1 MKNALTHKPV
11 IEYKSR
17 TQTEKLEDPVFV
29 KSSSGLEDTEPLA
42 LLLLA
47 AVIFVVYRIFKK
59 PPGST
64 NITDKGNTPK
74 DLNGS
79 HEKQKLS
86 QPSGLKEESNSFS
99 SAQTLTQMVAETL
112 KMQVAS
118 AAGSKEVPKD
128 DFIIGYI
135 GGYCDAAL
143 QIGGID
149 NNSAE
154 GVALL
159 TAGFQAVYKNEKFM
173 NDFFAKQT
181 TSVDMRLGIDM
192 GFEDVMNWLKP
203 TKPQNKKSPE
213 NLMAHILIEYFLPE
227 DEEEEEEVE
236 LASDKETKIIEAM
249 IDFANTYCGKNA
261 DQIIKQLRK
270 DKRHFLDDGGNTISV
285 NPKDGEAFQV
295 IFGTDRS
302 EEKPSMT
309 IFCTDEFVGI
319 TIFVMGKDT
328 GSWAGSLEPTPASG
342 LGPAAERLF
351 NKLINDNGLRDINS
365 IYLP

>member
-1 MKNALTHKPV
+1 MKNGLTYDPV
-11 IEYKSR
+11 IEYQSR
-17 TQTEKLEDPVFV
+17 TETEKLEYPVSV
-29 KSSSGLEDTEPLA
+29 KASSSLENFEPLT
-42 LLLLA
+42 LLLLG
-47 AVIFVVYRIFKK
+47 VLIFIVYWISKK
-59 PPGST
+59 SPGST
-64 NITDKGNTPK
+64 NTSEQEDTPK
-74 DLNGS
+74 SSKSSYEKQGS
-79 HEKQKLS
+79 HQS
-86 QPSGLKEESNSFS
+86 SVLKETSSSLS
-99 SAQTLTQMVAETL
+99 SAQTLTQMVSETL
-112 KMQVAS
+112 KVQVTS

-227 DEEEEEEVE
+227 DEEEEEEIE

-365 IYLP
+365 I